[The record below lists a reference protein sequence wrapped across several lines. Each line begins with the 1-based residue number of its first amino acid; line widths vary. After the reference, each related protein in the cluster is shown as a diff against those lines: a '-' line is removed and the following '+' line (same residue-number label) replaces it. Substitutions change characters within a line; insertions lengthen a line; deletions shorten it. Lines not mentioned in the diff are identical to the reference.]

1 MSEGKNITLEDLEME
16 SPAGKKEC
24 IALKDAREILEK
36 DLILKAIAR
45 NENNLT
51 KAASDLG
58 VSRPT
63 LYDLMEKLG
72 ISK

>member
-1 MSEGKNITLEDLEME
+1 
-16 SPAGKKEC
+16 
-24 IALKDAREILEK
+24 LEK
-36 DLILKAIAR
+36 GLILKAIAR

-51 KAASDLG
+51 KVASDLG

-72 ISK
+72 IPK